1 MRYAFI
7 DSGNL
12 VVNVIVGVLNEQQQA
27 QFLNDYHTLFG
38 AVAILEVP
46 EGVSVWIGGVYDSEQ
61 GYLPPAVPEPE
72 PEPAPEPQPE
82 PQPEPLTEPEL

>member
-7 DSGNL
+7 DSVNL
-12 VVNVIVGVLNEQQQA
+12 VVNVIVGTLNASQQA
-27 QFLNDYHTLFG
+27 QFLNDYYTLFG

-46 EGVSVWIGGVYDSEQ
+46 EGVSVWIGGVYDSEE
-61 GYLPPAVPEPE
+61 GYLPPAE